1 MLALGAWAYVVL
13 ALAVLADSVIPLI
26 PSELLCVAAGAFV
39 ATGRLNG
46 WVVLPAVVIGGML
59 GDQATYHLGRVGSRR
74 AVRTMTATPR
84 RRRFFERL
92 QGALSRR
99 RTSTIVVARF
109 LPGGRTGVGLLA
121 GMTDQPRRGYA
132 GASLLGV
139 SVWAVYLVGAGY
151 VAGHAVD
158 SVWVSVGIALDA
170 DGARVDGRRGAD
182 PTRPD
187 RAVRSH
193 RRHTA
198 GSARAR
204 LAAARTNARWVKACG
219 KFPSWRSA
227 AGSYSSENRPTSLA
241 RPARRSKRA
250 RPSSTRPCRR

>member
-1 MLALGAWAYVVL
+1 MGLRTVDRVLQALNHPDAVLALGAWAYVVL
-13 ALAVLADSVIPLI
+13 ALAVLADSVIPLV

-39 ATGRLNG
+39 AAGRLNG
-46 WVVLPAVVIGGML
+46 WVVLPAVVVGGVL

-74 AVRTMTATPR
+74 ALRTMTATPR
-84 RRRFFERL
+84 RQRFFERL

-139 SVWAVYLVGAGY
+139 SLWALYLVGAGF

-158 SVWVSVGIALDA
+158 SVWVSIGIALA
-170 DGARVDGRRGAD
+170 LMVVVSAVAGVRTRRNRTAESERTGVTPPAA
-182 PTRPD
+182 PAPGWRQP
-187 RAVRSH
+187 VR
-193 RRHTA
+193 TP
-198 GSARAR
+198 G
-204 LAAARTNARWVKACG
+204 G
-219 KFPSWRSA
+219 
-227 AGSYSSENRPTSLA
+227 
-241 RPARRSKRA
+241 
-250 RPSSTRPCRR
+250 